1 MPGQVTLNDSILH
14 NPSKSAA
21 VTVLKLTVID
31 IYSMA
36 DVVASTLF
44 DVTFSITLE
53 CRVHPYITISQQR
66 KLKSREAE

>member
-1 MPGQVTLNDSILH
+1 
-14 NPSKSAA
+14 